1 VSGGSARGTAPP
13 TTYSAL
19 SSPTTEAV
27 DTADAAPATPGVYAD
42 VTAPVATAAGN
53 GHLPAPVS
61 GRVPAPRPPGWMARR
76 RARARKV
83 RRTVRHIDPWSVFK
97 ISVLLYLCLY
107 VAVLLAGVLLWS
119 AAVGSGLID
128 NVESFIEELLAFETY
143 EFQADEIF
151 RGFAIIGLV
160 LAAAGAAFNVVMA
173 IVFNLIS
180 DLTGGLRITVLE
192 EDEAI
197 PYVQAPVASV
207 PVAAPAPVQSPVQAP
222 PYIPPPPAPP
232 RAPRHAAPP
241 SSVNGASGPS
251 GPAPSS
257 VPPDRVPARRPASDP
272 PTAPNPVVSPSV
284 VSGSSPVPR
293 QRR

>member
-1 VSGGSARGTAPP
+1 
-13 TTYSAL
+13 
-19 SSPTTEAV
+19 
-27 DTADAAPATPGVYAD
+27 
-42 VTAPVATAAGN
+42 
-53 GHLPAPVS
+53 
-61 GRVPAPRPPGWMARR
+61 
-76 RARARKV
+76 V
-83 RRTVRHIDPWSVFK
+83 RRTLRHIDPWSVFK

-107 VAVLLAGVLLWS
+107 VAVMLAGVLLWS

-128 NVESFIEELLAFETY
+128 NIESFIEELLAFETY

-180 DLTGGLRITVLE
+180 DLTGGLRVTVLE

-197 PYVQAPVASV
+197 PYAQTAAAAQPAQIAAVPAS
-207 PVAAPAPVQSPVQAP
+207 PPAPVQGPVQPPVQPPAYAP
-222 PYIPPPPAPP
+222 PAYAPPAVPP
-232 RAPRHAAPP
+232 RPADTGPG
-241 SSVNGASGPS
+241 NGASGP
-251 GPAPSS
+251 PAA
-257 VPPDRVPARRPASDP
+257 VPARRPQADPQRRPQADP

>member
-1 VSGGSARGTAPP
+1 
-13 TTYSAL
+13 
-19 SSPTTEAV
+19 
-27 DTADAAPATPGVYAD
+27 
-42 VTAPVATAAGN
+42 
-53 GHLPAPVS
+53 
-61 GRVPAPRPPGWMARR
+61 
-76 RARARKV
+76 V
-83 RRTVRHIDPWSVFK
+83 RRTLRHIDPWSVFK

-107 VAVLLAGVLLWS
+107 VAVMLAGVLLWS

-180 DLTGGLRITVLE
+180 DLTGGLRVTVLE

-197 PYVQAPVASV
+197 PYVQPAITAVAAAAPV
-207 PVAAPAPVQSPVQAP
+207 PAPSPVQP
-222 PYIPPPPAPP
+222 PAYTPPP
-232 RAPRHAAPP
+232 APRHAAGANTG
-241 SSVNGASGPS
+241 NGASSP
-251 GPAPSS
+251 PAGN
-257 VPPDRVPARRPASDP
+257 VPARRPPAEPERRPQADPARRPPPDP

-293 QRR
+293 QHR

>member
-1 VSGGSARGTAPP
+1 
-13 TTYSAL
+13 
-19 SSPTTEAV
+19 
-27 DTADAAPATPGVYAD
+27 
-42 VTAPVATAAGN
+42 
-53 GHLPAPVS
+53 
-61 GRVPAPRPPGWMARR
+61 
-76 RARARKV
+76 V
-83 RRTVRHIDPWSVFK
+83 RRTLRHIDPWSVFK

-107 VAVLLAGVLLWS
+107 VAVMLAGVLLWS

-128 NVESFIEELLAFETY
+128 NIESFIEELLAFETY

-180 DLTGGLRITVLE
+180 DLTGGLRVTVLE

-197 PYVQAPVASV
+197 PYAQAAAAAQPAQ
-207 PVAAPAPVQSPVQAP
+207 VAAVPASPPAPVQGPVQPPVQPPAYAP
-222 PYIPPPPAPP
+222 PAVPP
-232 RAPRHAAPP
+232 RPADTGPG
-241 SSVNGASGPS
+241 NGASGP
-251 GPAPSS
+251 PAA
-257 VPPDRVPARRPASDP
+257 VPARRPQADPQRRPQADP